1 MTKRIITTARVLP
14 DGQPFKL
21 IGRFGWALK
30 NLVDAGKRGCTP
42 IDHPGPRWSAYVHR
56 LRKDYGLVIETVN
69 EAHDGPFP
77 GSHARYLLHTEVE
90 IIPAEASAADGRAAA

>member
-21 IGRFGWALK
+21 IGRYGWALK
-30 NLVDAGKRGCTP
+30 NLVAAGKRGCTP
-42 IDHPGPRWSAYVHR
+42 IDHPGPRWSAYIYR
-56 LRKDYGLVIETVN
+56 LRKNYGLVIETVN

-90 IIPAEASAADGRAAA
+90 IIPADASAGDGRAAA